1 MNEAIREQ
9 RRGELVTLL
18 ADSVTGIDHTLGL
31 NEPLI
36 SSGRVNSLALFKLAL
51 WIEEQS
57 PRPIDIGGAAGD
69 PSRVFHRRAVPSLAP
84 VTTCSPSGVKHA
96 V

>member
-51 WIEEQS
+51 WIEEQTVQ
-57 PRPIDIGGAAGD
+57 PIDIAGID
-69 PSRVFHRRAVPSLAP
+69 IAQAWDSVERILDFLERTGEP
-84 VTTCSPSGVKHA
+84 
-96 V
+96 

>member
-57 PRPIDIGGAAGD
+57 PRPIDIAAID
-69 PSRVFHRRAVPSLAP
+69 IAQAWDSLERILDFLERAGEA
-84 VTTCSPSGVKHA
+84 
-96 V
+96 

>member
-1 MNEAIREQ
+1 MNEIIREH

-18 ADSVTGIDHTLGL
+18 ADSVTDIDHTLGL

-57 PRPIDIGGAAGD
+57 PRPIDIAAID
-69 PSRVFHRRAVPSLAP
+69 IAQAWDSLELILDFLERAGEA
-84 VTTCSPSGVKHA
+84 
-96 V
+96 